1 MNNDIFNITT
11 ELNGKVTQLT
21 EEEIILLLELRMMSE
36 EEREKIQELIEQLK
50 SE

>member
-1 MNNDIFNITT
+1 MAETDFTITT
-11 ELNGKVTQLT
+11 KLNGEVTQLT

-36 EEREKIQELIEQLK
+36 EERDIILEIIEKFK